1 MMDERAGKCL
11 PLVYPMPTLLEVQ
24 DLHVAYCTRAG
35 GDYPALAGVTFGLQ
49 AGETLGVLGESGS
62 GKSTLAAAML
72 RLLPANGK
80 IQKGTVRFEGRDLLQ
95 AQPRE
100 LQKIR
105 GGRAGII
112 FQEPSM
118 ALHPTI
124 RVGEQV
130 SDVLAAHMAMD
141 RRGRREA
148 SLEVLAT
155 LFPAE
160 PKRIAESY
168 PHQLSGGQRQ
178 RVLMAQAIACGP
190 AMIIADEPTASLD
203 PSTQQEILAQ
213 FRLLRQKFNLA
224 MILITHNPAVL
235 AGIADRILVLYAGR
249 VAEMGLTEKVLASP
263 HHPYTQAL
271 LQCLPPRIAE
281 EAFPRKSKLTVIAG
295 DSPNLAQLGS
305 GCRFEPRCKDR
316 MEICTKREPAEVQ
329 LSDTHTVAC
338 FKYGG

>member
-1 MMDERAGKCL
+1 MS
-11 PLVYPMPTLLEVQ
+11 TLLNVQ
-24 DLHVAYCTRAG
+24 DLHVAYRTHAG
-35 GDYPALAGVTFGLQ
+35 VDYPALAGVSFGIE

-62 GKSTLAAAML
+62 GKTTLAAAML

-80 IQKGTVRFEGRDLLQ
+80 IQKGSVQFEGRDLLQ
-95 AQPRE
+95 ARPGE
-100 LQKIR
+100 LEKIR
-105 GGRAGII
+105 GGRVGII

-130 SDVLAAHMAMD
+130 SDVIAAHESMD
-141 RRGRREA
+141 RRERREKM
-148 SLEVLAT
+148 LQVLAN
-155 LFPAE
+155 LFPSEAE
-160 PKRIAESY
+160 RIAESY

-190 AMIIADEPTASLD
+190 AMVIADEPTASLD
-203 PSTQQEILAQ
+203 PSTQQEILTQ
-213 FRLLRQKFNLA
+213 FRVLRQKLNLA

-235 AGIADRILVLYAGR
+235 AGLADQVLVLYAGR
-249 VAEMGLTEKVLASP
+249 VAEMGPTEKVLAAP
-263 HHPYTQAL
+263 QHPYTQAL
-271 LQCLPPRIAE
+271 LRCLPPRIAE
-281 EAFPRKSKLTVIAG
+281 ETVPRKSKLTVIAG

-316 MEICTKREPAEVQ
+316 MEICTKSEPEEVH
-329 LSDTHTVAC
+329 LSETQVVAC

>member
-1 MMDERAGKCL
+1 MS
-11 PLVYPMPTLLEVQ
+11 TLLDVQ
-24 DLHVAYCTRAG
+24 DLHVAYRTRAG
-35 GDYPALAGVTFGLQ
+35 GDYPALAGVSFGLQ
-49 AGETLGVLGESGS
+49 AGEILGVLGESGS

-72 RLLPANGK
+72 RLLPANGR
-80 IQKGTVRFEGRDLLQ
+80 IQKGTVRFEGWDLLQ

-105 GGRAGII
+105 GGRAGLI

-130 SDVLAAHMAMD
+130 GDVLAAHVAMD
-141 RRGRREA
+141 RSERREKT
-148 SLEVLAT
+148 LQVLAT

-160 PKRIAESY
+160 AKRIAESY

-190 AMIIADEPTASLD
+190 AMVIADEPTASLD
-203 PSTQQEILAQ
+203 PSTQQEILGQ
-213 FRLLRQKFNLA
+213 FRALRQKLNLA

-235 AGIADRILVLYAGR
+235 AGLADRILVLYAGR
-249 VAEMGLTEKVLASP
+249 VAEVGPTDKVLASP
-263 HHPYTQAL
+263 QHPYTQAL
-271 LQCLPPRIAE
+271 LQCLPPRLAE
-281 EAFPRKSKLTVIAG
+281 ASFPRKSKLTVIAG

-305 GCRFEPRCKDR
+305 GCRFEPRCGDR
-316 MEICTKREPAEVQ
+316 MEICTKSEPAEVR
-329 LSDTHTVAC
+329 LSEPHSVAC